1 LKIPSQEVAL
11 NAVSPLRPP
20 AGRQPLIDPAAVS
33 RRAGEERRLVTRY
46 HEDGDLRAREEL
58 IRRFLPLARKLAI
71 RASRGDSLDDVYQV
85 ASVAVVKG
93 VDRYDP
99 ERGAALSSYLVPTI
113 LGEIKRHFR
122 DFNWAM
128 HMPRDMHDRM
138 MAARTAGD
146 ALWQRLGRAP
156 TPAELANELGVT
168 TEEALE
174 MHEAATAL
182 AVRSL
187 DAPREGP
194 GDEDG
199 GDDLGAA
206 VGTVDERFEIVE
218 ERSAL
223 ASGLRAL
230 PERERQIL
238 KMRFEDDM
246 LQHEIAEQLGISQMH
261 VSRLLRRALDRLRT
275 IAAAA
280 A

>member
-1 LKIPSQEVAL
+1 MVAD
-11 NAVSPLRPP
+11 ST
-20 AGRQPLIDPAAVS
+20 
-33 RRAGEERRLVTRY
+33 RATQERRLVERY
-46 HEDGDLRAREEL
+46 HLDGDLAAREEL
-58 IRRFLPLARKLAI
+58 IRRFLPLARKLAV
-71 RASRGDSLDDVYQV
+71 RSSRGDSLEDVYQV

-93 VDRYDP
+93 IDRFDP
-99 ERGAALSSYLVPTI
+99 DRGAALSSYLVPTI
-113 LGEIKRHFR
+113 MGEIKRHFR

-138 MAARTAGD
+138 MASRSASD
-146 ALWQRLGRAP
+146 ALWQRLGRSP
-156 TPAELANELGVT
+156 TPSELANELGVS

-174 MHEAATAL
+174 LHEAAHAL

-187 DAPREGP
+187 DAPREGGF

-199 GDDLGAA
+199 DDLAGTIGFIDDSFEA
-206 VGTVDERFEIVE
+206 VED
-218 ERSAL
+218 RSAL

-275 IAAAA
+275 IATAAA
-280 A
+280 

>member
-1 LKIPSQEVAL
+1 L
-11 NAVSPLRPP
+11 NTFPPRGP
-20 AGRQPLIDPAAVS
+20 AGSSADVVAIG
-33 RRAGEERRLVTRY
+33 RRATEERRLVDRY
-46 HEDGDLRAREEL
+46 HVDGDLQAREEL
-58 IRRFLPLARKLAI
+58 IRRFLPLARKLAV
-71 RASRGDSLDDVYQV
+71 RASRGDSLEDVYQV

-99 ERGAALSSYLVPTI
+99 DRGAALSSYLVPTI

-138 MAARTAGD
+138 MASRTASD

-156 TPAELANELGVT
+156 TPAELAEELNVT
-168 TEEALE
+168 VEEALE
-174 MHEAATAL
+174 LHEASLAL

-187 DAPREGP
+187 DAPREGR
-194 GDEDG
+194 GDDDG
-199 GDDLGAA
+199 GEDLAGAI
-206 VGTVDERFEIVE
+206 GDVDEQYEIVE
-218 ERSAL
+218 DRSAL

-230 PERERQIL
+230 PERERLIL

-246 LQHEIAEQLGISQMH
+246 LQHEIAEQIGISQMH

>member
-1 LKIPSQEVAL
+1 MQVA
-11 NAVSPLRPP
+11 PP
-20 AGRQPLIDPAAVS
+20 DVLGAT
-33 RRAGEERRLVTRY
+33 RRVHEERQLVLRY
-46 HEDGDLRAREEL
+46 QADGDLAAREEL
-58 IRRFLPLARKLAI
+58 IRRFLPLARKLAV
-71 RASRGDSLDDVYQV
+71 RASRGESLEDVFQV

-138 MAARTAGD
+138 MSARTAGD

-156 TPAELANELGVT
+156 TPKELAEELGVT

-174 MHEAATAL
+174 LHEASAAL

-187 DAPREGP
+187 DAPRETRD
-194 GDEDG
+194 DEV

-206 VGTVDERFEIVE
+206 IGEIDERYETVE
-218 ERSAL
+218 DRSAL

-230 PERERQIL
+230 PERERLIL
-238 KMRFEDDM
+238 KLRFEDDM
-246 LQHEIAEQLGISQMH
+246 LQHEIAEHIGISQMH